1 MAVIEKEIIK
11 VRDFVRDD
19 SVRAIGVIECNK
31 GYIIRVTNE
40 KGILL
45 KDRIVFRK
53 DNALELLDHLAQQM
67 FDARWTE
74 VVL

>member
-1 MAVIEKEIIK
+1 MAVIEKEVIK

-19 SVRAIGVIECNK
+19 SVRAIGVIESNK

-74 VVL
+74 VNL